1 MKDNID
7 KELELLNQ
15 KQFEK
20 NVMKAIEELEDDTNS
35 IIDYEDRSVT
45 VTVKIH
51 GIINSCSIN
60 TDQANIYKMAE
71 MFNNALVGAGFNQE
85 TIDLVLNR

>member
-45 VTVKIH
+45 VTVKMH
-51 GIINSCSIN
+51 GITNACSIS
-60 TDQANIYKMAE
+60 TYDANIYKMAE